1 MRLSHPRPL
10 IIGALTLVVLAGVF
24 MLYVQPD
31 FMVQMAN
38 QVWGC
43 F

>member
-1 MRLSHPRPL
+1 MRLSRTLPL
-10 IIGALTLVVLAGVF
+10 IFGALAFVVLAWVF
-24 MLYVQPD
+24 MLYAQPD
-31 FMVQMAN
+31 FMFQMAN